1 MDSALSEVFDQARQ
15 LVAEA
20 DRRVAET
27 EKRRREI
34 EGQAKLAELVVR
46 AEEAFDFTSREKLE
60 LDPRMDVHED
70 VAVIE
75 FVVRAARAIFVLA
88 PKDDVLWDLLV
99 VEDGKN
105 VSSVAEI
112 VGGIKAE
119 PNSRRLAAARVVA
132 SIAIWVEKN
141 RTRRAAQS
149 AAHVQGPLPAPQV
162 GAGQPPTAATARNQ
176 HGNQPGIE
184 PQVLDASAA
193 ASIHHPH
200 HAAPAPGFDPRDRRV
215 VDAPRHAEAARH
227 ADPRHADPR
236 HADPRHA
243 DPRYDE
249 LPPRV
254 PPVAPPPMPPV
265 NRSAPPQTAAPAARS
280 SNGTFGR
287 FFGH

>member
-1 MDSALSEVFDQARQ
+1 MMDAKRIRTMENNLSEVFDQARQ

-34 EGQAKLAELVVR
+34 EGQAKLAELVIR

-88 PKDDVLWDLLV
+88 PKDDVMWDLLV

-105 VSSVAEI
+105 VSSVSEI

-141 RTRRAAQS
+141 RTRRGGSQAASQAAAQ
-149 AAHVQGPLPAPQV
+149 AQVQNPQ
-162 GAGQPPTAATARNQ
+162 QS
-176 HGNQPGIE
+176 
-184 PQVLDASAA
+184 QVLDAAVPAA
-193 ASIHHPH
+193 TTPAYEPREKRVVDGVPPAAQPRFDEGIAAKANP
-200 HAAPAPGFDPRDRRV
+200 APAPPRSTPV
-215 VDAPRHAEAARH
+215 HNPVPAPR
-227 ADPRHADPR
+227 PS
-236 HADPRHA
+236 
-243 DPRYDE
+243 Y
-249 LPPRV
+249 
-254 PPVAPPPMPPV
+254 
-265 NRSAPPQTAAPAARS
+265 
-280 SNGTFGR
+280 GTFGK

>member
-1 MDSALSEVFDQARQ
+1 MESNLSEVFDQARQ

-88 PKDDVLWDLLV
+88 PKDDVMWDLLV

-141 RTRRAAQS
+141 RTRRGGSQAAQ
-149 AAHVQGPLPAPQV
+149 AQVQNPQV
-162 GAGQPPTAATARNQ
+162 QAAPAYVQ
-176 HGNQPGIE
+176 
-184 PQVLDASAA
+184 PQVLDAASPA
-193 ASIHHPH
+193 ASIP
-200 HAAPAPGFDPRDRRV
+200 AAYEPRERRV
-215 VDAPRHAEAARH
+215 VDGVPASQPRFDEAVA
-227 ADPRHADPR
+227 AKANP
-236 HADPRHA
+236 
-243 DPRYDE
+243 
-249 LPPRV
+249 V
-254 PPVAPPPMPPV
+254 PPPV
-265 NRSAPPQTAAPAARS
+265 PRSAPVQNANPAPRQS
-280 SNGTFGR
+280 YGTFGK

>member
-1 MDSALSEVFDQARQ
+1 MMDAKRICTMDNSLSEVFDQARQ

-75 FVVRAARAIFVLA
+75 FVVRAARAIIVLA
-88 PKDDVLWDLLV
+88 PKDDVMWDLLV

-141 RTRRAAQS
+141 RQRRAAAASQVSEQPVSQALPQAKSQQS
-149 AAHVQGPLPAPQV
+149 QGTFPVQADVVDAAQ
-162 GAGQPPTAATARNQ
+162 TAASGMPPYER
-176 HGNQPGIE
+176 
-184 PQVLDASAA
+184 
-193 ASIHHPH
+193 
-200 HAAPAPGFDPRDRRV
+200 RDRRT
-215 VDAPRHAEAARH
+215 VD
-227 ADPRHADPR
+227 
-236 HADPRHA
+236 
-243 DPRYDE
+243 
-249 LPPRV
+249 
-254 PPVAPPPMPPV
+254 
-265 NRSAPPQTAAPAARS
+265 AAPAAQQPHHDETIAARAPSSPVMPRS
-280 SNGTFGR
+280 VPAQNTAPVPQRASYGTFGK

>member
-1 MDSALSEVFDQARQ
+1 MESNLSDVFEQARQ

-27 EKRRREI
+27 ERRRREI

-70 VAVIE
+70 MAVIE

-88 PKDDVLWDLLV
+88 PKDDVMWDLLV

-112 VGGIKAE
+112 IGGIKAE

-132 SIAIWVEKN
+132 SIAAWVEKH
-141 RTRRAAQS
+141 RQSRRAPQAQTQVQTPQ
-149 AAHVQGPLPAPQV
+149 AAQPSMPSTPQYSS
-162 GAGQPPTAATARNQ
+162 Q
-176 HGNQPGIE
+176 
-184 PQVLDASAA
+184 QVID
-193 ASIHHPH
+193 
-200 HAAPAPGFDPRDRRV
+200 AAPAMQESRPAAQASSHLSGQIIGHAEIDAAPPVYEPRDRRAN
-215 VDAPRHAEAARH
+215 DLP
-227 ADPRHADPR
+227 PLN
-236 HADPRHA
+236 
-243 DPRYDE
+243 RYDE
-249 LPPRV
+249 SVAARAAV
-254 PPVAPPPMPPV
+254 PPVQPAAPRPAQP
-265 NRSAPPQTAAPAARS
+265 AQKTAAQGRAS
-280 SNGTFGR
+280 YGTFGK

>member
-1 MDSALSEVFDQARQ
+1 MDNSLSEVFDQARQ

-88 PKDDVLWDLLV
+88 PKDDVMWDLLV

-141 RTRRAAQS
+141 RQRRAAAASQVAEQPVSQS
-149 AAHVQGPLPAPQV
+149 VAQSRSQQGNFPAQ
-162 GAGQPPTAATARNQ
+162 AE
-176 HGNQPGIE
+176 I
-184 PQVLDASAA
+184 LDAAQ
-193 ASIHHPH
+193 
-200 HAAPAPGFDPRDRRV
+200 APAPAMPLYERRERRT
-215 VDAPRHAEAARH
+215 VDAPPSA
-227 ADPRHADPR
+227 PQ
-236 HADPRHA
+236 
-243 DPRYDE
+243 PRYDE
-249 LPPRV
+249 TIAARTPSTP
-254 PPVAPPPMPPV
+254 
-265 NRSAPPQTAAPAARS
+265 AAPRS
-280 SNGTFGR
+280 MPAQNTAPVPQRASYGTFGK

>member
-1 MDSALSEVFDQARQ
+1 MENSLSEVFDQARQ

-34 EGQAKLAELVVR
+34 EGQAKLAELIIR

-75 FVVRAARAIFVLA
+75 FVVRAARSIFVLA
-88 PKDDVLWDLLV
+88 PKDDVMWDLLV

-141 RTRRAAQS
+141 RARRAAPQGQTQS
-149 AAHVQGPLPAPQV
+149 PQQVAAQPKEAQGFQ
-162 GAGQPPTAATARNQ
+162 
-176 HGNQPGIE
+176 
-184 PQVLDASAA
+184 PQVLDAATATPAA
-193 ASIHHPH
+193 YEPREKRTVDG
-200 HAAPAPGFDPRDRRV
+200 APA
-215 VDAPRHAEAARH
+215 HA
-227 ADPRHADPR
+227 
-236 HADPRHA
+236 
-243 DPRYDE
+243 PRYDE
-249 LPPRV
+249 AIAAKTAA
-254 PPVAPPPMPPV
+254 APPTQAPTRPA
-265 NRSAPPQTAAPAARS
+265 SATPSSSPAPRAS
-280 SNGTFGR
+280 YGTFGK

>member
-1 MDSALSEVFDQARQ
+1 MENNLSEVFEQARQ

-88 PKDDVLWDLLV
+88 PKDDVMWDLLV

-141 RTRRAAQS
+141 RARRGGSQTGQAQ
-149 AAHVQGPLPAPQV
+149 VQNPQV
-162 GAGQPPTAATARNQ
+162 QSPQVQNPQVQAAPSYVQ
-176 HGNQPGIE
+176 
-184 PQVLDASAA
+184 PQVLDA
-193 ASIHHPH
+193 
-200 HAAPAPGFDPRDRRV
+200 AAPAAVPAAAYEPRERRV
-215 VDAPRHAEAARH
+215 VDGVPAQ
-227 ADPRHADPR
+227 
-236 HADPRHA
+236 
-243 DPRYDE
+243 PRYDE
-249 LPPRV
+249 AVAAKANPV
-254 PPVAPPPMPPV
+254 PPVT
-265 NRSAPPQTAAPAARS
+265 RSAPVQNANPAPRQS
-280 SNGTFGR
+280 YGTFGK

>member
-1 MDSALSEVFDQARQ
+1 MENSLSEVFDQARQ

-34 EGQAKLAELVVR
+34 EGQAKLAELIIR

-75 FVVRAARAIFVLA
+75 FVVRAARSIFVLA
-88 PKDDVLWDLLV
+88 PKDGVMWELLV

-141 RTRRAAQS
+141 RARRS
-149 AAHVQGPLPAPQV
+149 APQ
-162 GAGQPPTAATARNQ
+162 GQTQNPAQATGQGQAT
-176 HGNQPGIE
+176 QPYQA
-184 PQVLDASAA
+184 QVLDAAPAAYEPREKRVVEGAPSQAARYDDVLPGRVA
-193 ASIHHPH
+193 ASP
-200 HAAPAPGFDPRDRRV
+200 AATAASAPAAGRP
-215 VDAPRHAEAARH
+215 
-227 ADPRHADPR
+227 
-236 HADPRHA
+236 
-243 DPRYDE
+243 
-249 LPPRV
+249 
-254 PPVAPPPMPPV
+254 
-265 NRSAPPQTAAPAARS
+265 APPQSASPAPRAS
-280 SNGTFGR
+280 YGTFGK

>member
-1 MDSALSEVFDQARQ
+1 MENNLSEVFEQARQ

-34 EGQAKLAELVVR
+34 EGQAKLAELVIR

-88 PKDDVLWDLLV
+88 PKDDVMWDLLV

-105 VSSVAEI
+105 VSSVCEI

-132 SIAIWVEKN
+132 GIATWVEKN
-141 RTRRAAQS
+141 RARRGGVQTGPPASNHAQPQN
-149 AAHVQGPLPAPQV
+149 AQYVQ
-162 GAGQPPTAATARNQ
+162 
-176 HGNQPGIE
+176 
-184 PQVLDASAA
+184 PQVLDAT
-193 ASIHHPH
+193 PV
-200 HAAPAPGFDPRDRRV
+200 APAYEPREKRV
-215 VDAPRHAEAARH
+215 VD
-227 ADPRHADPR
+227 
-236 HADPRHA
+236 
-243 DPRYDE
+243 
-249 LPPRV
+249 V
-254 PPVAPPPMPPV
+254 PPVQQPRHDEAVAAKPAPPV
-265 NRSAPPQTAAPAARS
+265 TRSAPVQTATPAPRPS
-280 SNGTFGR
+280 YGTFGK

>member
-1 MDSALSEVFDQARQ
+1 MENSLSEVFDQARQ

-34 EGQAKLAELVVR
+34 EGQAKLAELIIR

-75 FVVRAARAIFVLA
+75 FVVRAARSIFVLA
-88 PKDDVLWDLLV
+88 PKDDVMWDLLV

-141 RTRRAAQS
+141 RARRAAPQGQTQS
-149 AAHVQGPLPAPQV
+149 PQQAAVQ
-162 GAGQPPTAATARNQ
+162 AAAQ
-176 HGNQPGIE
+176 AKESHAFQ
-184 PQVLDASAA
+184 PQVLDAAA
-193 ASIHHPH
+193 ATPAAYEPKEKRMVEGIPG
-200 HAAPAPGFDPRDRRV
+200 HA
-215 VDAPRHAEAARH
+215 
-227 ADPRHADPR
+227 
-236 HADPRHA
+236 
-243 DPRYDE
+243 PRYDE
-249 LPPRV
+249 AIASKTA
-254 PPVAPPPMPPV
+254 APS
-265 NRSAPPQTAAPAARS
+265 SAPPAARPATAAPHS
-280 SNGTFGR
+280 SPAPRASYGTFGK

>member
-1 MDSALSEVFDQARQ
+1 MENNLSEVFEQARQ

-34 EGQAKLAELVVR
+34 EGQAKLAELVIR

-88 PKDDVLWDLLV
+88 PKDDVMWDLLV

-141 RTRRAAQS
+141 RARRGGSQGAQPAQS
-149 AAHVQGPLPAPQV
+149 QPLVNAQPA
-162 GAGQPPTAATARNQ
+162 QPAQ
-176 HGNQPGIE
+176 
-184 PQVLDASAA
+184 PQVLDAAPSAA
-193 ASIHHPH
+193 ASI
-200 HAAPAPGFDPRDRRV
+200 PGYETRRV
-215 VDAPRHAEAARH
+215 VDAAPRFDEAVAARSN
-227 ADPRHADPR
+227 P
-236 HADPRHA
+236 
-243 DPRYDE
+243 
-249 LPPRV
+249 LPSSPV
-254 PPVAPPPMPPV
+254 PPTP
-265 NRSAPPQTAAPAARS
+265 RSAPVQNAAPAPRQS
-280 SNGTFGR
+280 YGTFGK